1 MKASRAGAV
10 AGLYE
15 LARLA
20 ALGTAAMGVLLY
32 MGIAMMPR
40 QMKLNLFLMLGTMM
54 ARGGT
59 VAYAGGGATFRG
71 KTVTYATGAMIHA
84 GMSVVFGLIHAG
96 FITAFGLETS
106 LAAWGVLFGFV
117 HWIVVGMGLGM
128 MRLMHPLIRSG
139 DMEAPGAFVDQPAK
153 LPYRK
158 LRADVRLG
166 PGGPPHRPTPP

>member
-1 MKASRAGAV
+1 MGFDGGAAV
-10 AGLYE
+10 AAGLI
-15 LARLA
+15 
-20 ALGTAAMGVLLY
+20 GGAAMGVLLY

-40 QMKLNLFLMLGTMM
+40 QMKMNLFLMLGTMM

-84 GMSVVFGLIHAG
+84 GMSVVFGLIHVG

-139 DMEAPGAFVDQPAK
+139 DMEAPGPFALGYPPMTAVGFFMLHILFGVVVGALYTAFA
-153 LPYRK
+153 
-158 LRADVRLG
+158 
-166 PGGPPHRPTPP
+166 

>member
-1 MKASRAGAV
+1 MGFDGGAAV
-10 AGLYE
+10 AAGLI
-15 LARLA
+15 
-20 ALGTAAMGVLLY
+20 GGAAMGVLLY

-40 QMKLNLFLMLGTMM
+40 QMKMNLFLMLGTMM

-84 GMSVVFGLIHAG
+84 GMSVVFGLIHVG

-139 DMEAPGAFVDQPAK
+139 DMEAPGPFALGYPPMTAAGFFMLHILFGVVVGALYTAFA
-153 LPYRK
+153 
-158 LRADVRLG
+158 
-166 PGGPPHRPTPP
+166 